1 MAGLCVGISDIM
13 SVWVSPLILECPIY
27 LSIYLE
33 SVSTTLSQ
41 GTFVSCPGKRK
52 TLQAIGHIAGAV
64 VPIAPRAW
72 RQ

>member
-13 SVWVSPLILECPIY
+13 SVWVSPLILEC
-27 LSIYLE
+27 LE

-41 GTFVSCPGKRK
+41 GTVRFMPREAEDA
-52 TLQAIGHIAGAV
+52 LQAIGHIAGAV

>member
-1 MAGLCVGISDIM
+1 VLCVGISDIM
-13 SVWVSPLILECPIY
+13 SVWVSPLILEC
-27 LSIYLE
+27 LE

-41 GTFVSCPGKRK
+41 RYGSFHAQGKRK